1 MFFAL
6 LLQFAVLAFIGALGY
21 VWSDQWFVRAF
32 FYGSFVAVVNSGLL
46 VLRWRRG
53 LKDYFCDGPR
63 HLKLFNR
70 SMFERFFVVTMLLA
84 LGFGMMN
91 LAPLGTLTG
100 FVVGQLAWM
109 LAMLL
114 ARRMF

>member
-6 LLQFAVLAFIGALGY
+6 LLQIAVMLSIGVLGF
-21 VWSDQWFVRAF
+21 VWYDQWYARAF
-32 FYGSFVAVVNSGLL
+32 FYGNFVAVVNSGLL

-63 HLKLFNR
+63 HLWLFNR
-70 SMFERFFVVTMLLA
+70 SMLERFFVVTMLLA
-84 LGFGMMN
+84 VGFGIMK
-91 LAPLGTLTG
+91 LPPLGTLTG
-100 FVVGQLAWM
+100 FVVGQLAWV